1 MLTIDERT
9 ASLMQAL
16 DGGAGPAVFQRQ
28 LRTAMQEVARDQQTA
43 CANAVLEAC
52 NHATRY
58 KVRGETIYQAVLAA
72 ELK

>member
-28 LRTAMQEVARDQQTA
+28 LRTAMQEVARDQREL
-43 CANAVLEAC
+43 CADALVHIPCKPDLGYVAWRDAHAAVM
-52 NHATRY
+52 
-58 KVRGETIYQAVLAA
+58 AA
-72 ELK
+72 EMK